1 MGHDNKLELNA
12 LFHCEKNEN
21 NMMISGKSFF
31 STPMALFF
39 YDKPRYLGS
48 YSDKCIH
55 LRLWNGRP

>member
-39 YDKPRYLGS
+39 YDKPR
-48 YSDKCIH
+48 
-55 LRLWNGRP
+55 